1 MRESDMTELL
11 SQIIKHIV
19 DNPDEVEVNE
29 VQGERAIV
37 LEIKVAPD
45 DVGKVIGREGR
56 IINSLRHIIKAA
68 AGKSNK
74 RVSIEL
80 IS

>member
-1 MRESDMTELL
+1 MTELL
-11 SQIIKHIV
+11 IQIIKAIV
-19 DNPDEVEVNE
+19 DNPEEVHVNE
-29 VQGERAIV
+29 IQGERAVV

-74 RVSIEL
+74 RVNIEL

>member
-1 MRESDMTELL
+1 MTELL
-11 SQIIKHIV
+11 TQIIRQIV
-19 DNPDEVEVNE
+19 DNPEEVIVNE
-29 VQGERAIV
+29 VQGERAVV

-56 IINSLRHIIKAA
+56 IINALRQIIKAA
-68 AGKSNK
+68 AGKRDK
-74 RVSIEL
+74 RVNIEL